1 MKMSKREKVLIII
14 LALLIIVYGYYEY
27 IYKNQISK
35 INELKTQKVTLEN
48 KLNFLN
54 NMIADLDK
62 NESDFKI
69 LNSKIQDT
77 SKILY
82 PYISQEKIITEL
94 DKIITNSNII
104 GAFNFSE
111 VSVQPIKN
119 NNKEEDKKTKES
131 FLQPTVDEY
140 NNITDNTKKNI
151 GNNKNEDENK
161 TYSNNDLNIEQ
172 MQATLSFRGNYNS
185 IINLIKNIESNSKKI
200 FITNINLNQ
209 SDKNEI
215 SGSCQLEF
223 YAIPK
228 IDNYV
233 EDEEYIKW
241 NYNENYGKA
250 NPFDGGNSINISN
263 TIEESSIIKKNSYD
277 FVMSVRSM
285 NSDLPTIMLGKAN
298 DNSKNTYV
306 YADSNSKENVEIV
319 ITKENNNYYYKYKT
333 SRGSFP
339 IQYNGN
345 GVKFQPL
352 NEYISLKIYSNK
364 RLNNDDNAGANIK
377 IINKTDKIIN
387 VEIESDDT
395 LNPRINISGEGSSIN
410 VKKN

>member
-1 MKMSKREKVLIII
+1 MSKREKVLIII

-111 VSVQPIKN
+111 VLVQPIKN

-140 NNITDNTKKNI
+140 NNITDN
-151 GNNKNEDENK
+151 
-161 TYSNNDLNIEQ
+161 Q
-172 MQATLSFRGNYNS
+172 
-185 IINLIKNIESNSKKI
+185 
-200 FITNINLNQ
+200 
-209 SDKNEI
+209 
-215 SGSCQLEF
+215 
-223 YAIPK
+223 
-228 IDNYV
+228 
-233 EDEEYIKW
+233 
-241 NYNENYGKA
+241 
-250 NPFDGGNSINISN
+250 
-263 TIEESSIIKKNSYD
+263 
-277 FVMSVRSM
+277 
-285 NSDLPTIMLGKAN
+285 
-298 DNSKNTYV
+298 
-306 YADSNSKENVEIV
+306 
-319 ITKENNNYYYKYKT
+319 KYRK
-333 SRGSFP
+333 
-339 IQYNGN
+339 Q
-345 GVKFQPL
+345 Q
-352 NEYISLKIYSNK
+352 E
-364 RLNNDDNAGANIK
+364 
-377 IINKTDKIIN
+377 
-387 VEIESDDT
+387 
-395 LNPRINISGEGSSIN
+395 
-410 VKKN
+410 